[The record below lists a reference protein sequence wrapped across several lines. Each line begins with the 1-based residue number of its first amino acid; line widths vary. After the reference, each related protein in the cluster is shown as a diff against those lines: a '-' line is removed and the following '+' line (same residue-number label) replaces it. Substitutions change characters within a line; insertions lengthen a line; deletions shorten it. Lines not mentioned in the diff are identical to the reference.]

1 MNKPHVNVLIATPG
15 HSVMSQY
22 LMSLLKTI
30 DTLNKKG
37 ISWAYLQ
44 RYASHVGDARE
55 ITIGGPDPQEVHNNK
70 PLKGVV
76 TYDKIIWIDSDI
88 AWEPEQFLK
97 LYESDKDII
106 SGAYLL
112 AGGEVVAYPE
122 ILKPALHFD
131 QVKNMTEPMKV
142 HAVGFGFVAVKQ
154 GVFESISR
162 PWFQS
167 VSIKQIHPETGEEYD
182 FPLLGED
189 YSWCERAHRAGFDVW
204 FDPTIKVIHH
214 KTMQLTWEGPRS

>member
-1 MNKPHVNVLIATPG
+1 MTIPHVNVLIATPG

-22 LMSLLKTI
+22 LFSLINT
-30 DTLNKKG
+30 TQHLNKEG

-55 ITIGGPDPQEVHNNK
+55 ITIGGPDPQQIFDSR
-70 PLKGVV
+70 PLQGAV

-88 AWEPEQFLK
+88 AWNIDDFMK
-97 LYESDKDII
+97 LYNSDKDII

-122 ILKPALHFD
+122 LAKPALRYEK
-131 QVKNMTEPMKV
+131 VIEMTEPMKV
-142 HAVGFGFVAVKQ
+142 HATGFGFLAVKQ

-167 VSIKQIHPETGEEYD
+167 VTVKQTNPETGEEYD

-204 FDPTIKVIHH
+204 FDPTIRVTHH